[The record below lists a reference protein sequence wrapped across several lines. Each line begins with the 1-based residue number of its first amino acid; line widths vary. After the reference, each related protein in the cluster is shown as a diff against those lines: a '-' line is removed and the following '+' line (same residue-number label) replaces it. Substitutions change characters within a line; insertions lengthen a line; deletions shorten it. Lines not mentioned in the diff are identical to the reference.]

1 MQEISVE
8 EIASKLYEL
17 DVKVYNATGSKMG
30 KVFPAGKELSV
41 KKMVKLLNSDK
52 RHFIKRETTL
62 ISNMIRTIKDSKVQ
76 SECREELNKL
86 CEILEEFNPPKVLPD
101 SFMGNIAKLKN
112 LFANGE
118 RRIIHHYPETY
129 EI

>member
-1 MQEISVE
+1 MQEISIE

-41 KKMVKLLNSDK
+41 KKMVRLLNSDK

-62 ISNMIRTIKDSKVQ
+62 ISNMIRTIKDPKMEA
-76 SECREELNKL
+76 ECREELNKL
-86 CEILEEFNPPKVLPD
+86 CELLEDINHTKDLTDRYVGHIDAFKQ
-101 SFMGNIAKLKN
+101 SY
-112 LFANGE
+112 
-118 RRIIHHYPETY
+118 RCET
-129 EI
+129 